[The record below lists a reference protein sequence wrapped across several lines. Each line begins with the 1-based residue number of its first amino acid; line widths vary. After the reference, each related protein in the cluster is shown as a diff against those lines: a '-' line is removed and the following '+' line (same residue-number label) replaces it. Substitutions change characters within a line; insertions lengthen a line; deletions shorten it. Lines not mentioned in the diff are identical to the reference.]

1 MYSFYQ
7 RTSMPCW
14 KWFNVMLEEAG
25 VEVTEENR
33 DRIDAVIHKYVND
46 RSSVGLCS
54 VVMREASGQIAGD
67 KTMRQELMEKL
78 QEAARPV
85 AVIRK

>member
-1 MYSFYQ
+1 
-7 RTSMPCW
+7 MPCW

-33 DRIDAVIHKYVND
+33 ERIDTVIHTYVND

-54 VVMREASGQIAGD
+54 VVMREASAQIAGD
-67 KTMRQELMEKL
+67 KTMRQELIGKL

-85 AVIRK
+85 TVIRE

>member
-1 MYSFYQ
+1 
-7 RTSMPCW
+7 MPCW

-33 DRIDAVIHKYVND
+33 ERIDTVIHKYVND

-54 VVMREASGQIAGD
+54 VVMREASSQIAGD
-67 KTMRQELMEKL
+67 TTMRQELIEKL
-78 QEAARPV
+78 QEAARPLSE
-85 AVIRK
+85 IRE